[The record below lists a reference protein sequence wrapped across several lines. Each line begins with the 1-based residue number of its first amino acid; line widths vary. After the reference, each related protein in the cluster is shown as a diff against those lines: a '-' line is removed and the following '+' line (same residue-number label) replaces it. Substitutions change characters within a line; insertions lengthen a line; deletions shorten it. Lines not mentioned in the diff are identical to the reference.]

1 LFLNEDIVFAWRCR
15 VSVERK
21 GLMEF
26 RGQKVTIIG
35 EDVKVGEQAPEFS
48 ALTMDW
54 SSMNALESTQ
64 GKVRIIGSLPSL
76 STAVCDRETRKFNI
90 EASSM
95 SDDIAILMVSMDLPF
110 TLSQWC
116 AAAGVDR
123 VITLS
128 DQRDA
133 EFGEKFGVLL
143 KELGIFRRA
152 VFVVDPNG
160 KIDYVEYLPSLGDE
174 PDYEAVL
181 EAARKALVMT
191 RNME

>member
-160 KIDYVEYLPSLGDE
+160 KIDYVEYLPTLGDE

-181 EAARKALVMT
+181 EAARKALVLT